1 MHYSKLRAF
10 HAVATQGGFSKAAEH
25 LHLTQPTLSDQVRK
39 LEIDFDILLFNRN
52 SRSVTMTETG
62 KHLLFITTRMFEC
75 EAEAIAFLQEN
86 QDLLTGNIT
95 LSADAPFHILKIV
108 RKFRDQYPGVNI
120 NIKIGNSE
128 EILGHLFEFKSDIG
142 VFSRV
147 PDDDRLNIVNLRDD
161 PLVAVISKDHSWA
174 SRKSIQF
181 SELED
186 QPLVLRER
194 GSTTRQLIENEFAR
208 LKLKQGNFMEVEGRE
223 SIREAVATGNG
234 IGFISRPEFGFD
246 SRLEMLELKNCELS
260 MHEYLVCLKDRSN
273 IRVVSAFWDMATE
286 MVRKNPEISGRKKL
300 RP

>member
-52 SRSVTMTETG
+52 SRSVTLTEAG
-62 KHLLFITTRMFEC
+62 KHLLLITTRMFEC
-75 EAEAIAFLQEN
+75 EAEAMEFLQET
-86 QDLLTGNIT
+86 QDLLTGNLT

-108 RKFRDQYPGVNI
+108 RKFRDRYPGVNV

-128 EILGHLFEFKSDIG
+128 EILRHLFDFKSDIG

-147 PDDDRLNIVNLRDD
+147 PDDERLNIVSLRDD
-161 PLVAVISKDHSWA
+161 PLVAVISKEHAWA
-174 SRKSIQF
+174 SRKSIRF
-181 SELED
+181 SELEG

-194 GSTTRQLIENEFAR
+194 GSTTRQLIEDEFAR
-208 LKLKQGNFMEVEGRE
+208 QKMKQGTVMEVEGRE

-234 IGFISRPEFGFD
+234 IGFVSKPEFGFD
-246 SRLEMLELKNCELS
+246 SRLQMLALKNCELP
-260 MHEYLVCLKDRSN
+260 MHEYMVCLENRSN
-273 IRVVSAFWDMATE
+273 MRVVSAFWDMAAE
-286 MVRKNPEISGRKKL
+286 MIGKQ
-300 RP
+300 

>member
-52 SRSVTMTETG
+52 SRSVTLTEAG
-62 KHLLFITTRMFEC
+62 KNLLLITTRMFEC
-75 EAEAIAFLQEN
+75 EAEAMEFLQET
-86 QDLLTGNIT
+86 QDLLTGNLT

-108 RKFRDQYPGVNI
+108 RKFRDRYPSVNV

-128 EILGHLFEFKSDIG
+128 EILRHLFDFKSDIG

-147 PDDDRLNIVNLRDD
+147 PDDERLNIVSLRDD
-161 PLVAVISKDHSWA
+161 PLVAVISKDHDWA
-174 SRKSIQF
+174 SRKSIRF

-194 GSTTRQLIENEFAR
+194 GSTTRQLIEDEFAR
-208 LKLKQGNFMEVEGRE
+208 LKLKQGTVMEVEGRE

-234 IGFISRPEFGFD
+234 IGFVSKPEFGFD
-246 SRLEMLELKNCELS
+246 SRLQMLELKNCELP
-260 MHEYLVCLKDRSN
+260 MHEYMVCLENRSN
-273 IRVVSAFWDMATE
+273 MRVVSAFWEMATE
-286 MVRKNPEISGRKKL
+286 MIGKH
-300 RP
+300 

>member
-52 SRSVTMTETG
+52 SRSVTLTEAG
-62 KHLLFITTRMFEC
+62 KHLLLITTRMFEC
-75 EAEAIAFLQEN
+75 EAEAMEFLQET
-86 QDLLTGNIT
+86 QDLLTGNLT

-108 RKFRDQYPGVNI
+108 RKFRDRYPGVNV

-128 EILGHLFEFKSDIG
+128 EILRHLFDFKSDIG

-147 PDDDRLNIVNLRDD
+147 PDDERLNIVSLRDD
-161 PLVAVISKDHSWA
+161 PLVAVISKDHAWA
-174 SRKSIQF
+174 SRKSIRF
-181 SELED
+181 SELEG

-194 GSTTRQLIENEFAR
+194 GSTTRQLIEDEFAR
-208 LKLKQGNFMEVEGRE
+208 LKLKQGTLMEVEGRE

-234 IGFISRPEFGFD
+234 IGFVSKPEFGFD
-246 SRLEMLELKNCELS
+246 SRLQMLELKNCELP
-260 MHEYLVCLKDRSN
+260 MHEYMVCLENRSN
-273 IRVVSAFWDMATE
+273 MRVVSAFWEMASE
-286 MVRKNPEISGRKKL
+286 MVGKP
-300 RP
+300 

>member
-52 SRSVTMTETG
+52 SRSVTLTEAG
-62 KHLLFITTRMFEC
+62 KHLLLITTRMFEC
-75 EAEAIAFLQEN
+75 EAEAMEFLRET
-86 QDLLTGNIT
+86 QDLLTGNLT

-108 RKFRDQYPGVNI
+108 RKFRDRYPGVNV

-128 EILGHLFEFKSDIG
+128 EILRHLFDFKSDIG

-147 PDDDRLNIVNLRDD
+147 PDDERLNIVSLRDD
-161 PLVAVISKDHSWA
+161 PLVAVISKEHAWA
-174 SRKSIQF
+174 SRKSIRF
-181 SELED
+181 SELEG

-194 GSTTRQLIENEFAR
+194 GSTTRQLIEDEFAR
-208 LKLKQGNFMEVEGRE
+208 LKLKQGTVMEVEGRE

-234 IGFISRPEFGFD
+234 IGFVSKPEFGFD
-246 SRLEMLELKNCELS
+246 SRLQMLELKNCELP
-260 MHEYLVCLKDRSN
+260 MHEYMVCLENRSN
-273 IRVVSAFWDMATE
+273 MRVVSAFWEMAAE
-286 MVRKNPEISGRKKL
+286 MIGKQ
-300 RP
+300 

>member
-52 SRSVTMTETG
+52 SRSVTLTEAG
-62 KHLLFITTRMFEC
+62 KHLLLITTRMFEC
-75 EAEAIAFLQEN
+75 EAEAMEFLQET
-86 QDLLTGNIT
+86 QDLLTGNLT

-108 RKFRDQYPGVNI
+108 RKFRDRYPGVNV

-128 EILGHLFEFKSDIG
+128 EILRHLFDFKSDIG

-147 PDDDRLNIVNLRDD
+147 PDDERLNIVSLRDD
-161 PLVAVISKDHSWA
+161 PLVAVISKEHAWA
-174 SRKSIQF
+174 SRKSIRF
-181 SELED
+181 SELEG

-194 GSTTRQLIENEFAR
+194 GSTTRQMIEDEFAR
-208 LKLKQGNFMEVEGRE
+208 LKLKQGTLMEVEGRE

-234 IGFISRPEFGFD
+234 IGFVSKPEFGFD
-246 SRLEMLELKNCELS
+246 SRLQMLELKNCELP
-260 MHEYLVCLKDRSN
+260 MHEYMVCLENRSN
-273 IRVVSAFWDMATE
+273 MRVVSAFWEMAAE
-286 MVRKNPEISGRKKL
+286 MVGKQ
-300 RP
+300 

>member
-52 SRSVTMTETG
+52 SRSVTLTEAG
-62 KHLLFITTRMFEC
+62 KHLLLITTRMFEC
-75 EAEAIAFLQEN
+75 EAEAMEFLQET
-86 QDLLTGNIT
+86 QDLLTGNLT

-108 RKFRDQYPGVNI
+108 RKFRDRYPGVNV

-128 EILGHLFEFKSDIG
+128 EILRHLFDFKSDIG

-147 PDDDRLNIVNLRDD
+147 PDDERLNIVSLRDD
-161 PLVAVISKDHSWA
+161 PLVAVISKDHAWA
-174 SRKSIQF
+174 SRKSIRF
-181 SELED
+181 SELEG

-194 GSTTRQLIENEFAR
+194 GSTTRQLIEDEFAR
-208 LKLKQGNFMEVEGRE
+208 LKLKQGTLMEVEGRE

-234 IGFISRPEFGFD
+234 IGFVSKPEFGFD
-246 SRLEMLELKNCELS
+246 SRLQMLELKNCELP
-260 MHEYLVCLKDRSN
+260 MHEYMVCLENRSN
-273 IRVVSAFWDMATE
+273 MRVVAAFWEMAAE
-286 MVRKNPEISGRKKL
+286 MIGKQ
-300 RP
+300 